1 MELLCPVGFQQET
14 VGYVGM
20 MGRFVTPAGSRSWD
34 RELML
39 SLWMELP
46 CPESFQHGT
55 GGRVE
60 LMEPY
65 SCEATTAD
73 ESIEKMVLLQHLG
86 RVGQLRAG

>member
-34 RELML
+34 RELRL

-46 CPESFQHGT
+46 CPESFQHET

-60 LMEPY
+60 PY
-65 SCEATTAD
+65 SYEVTTAD